1 MEQAMIHPNAAPAP
15 NFGFRRQTPDS
26 AYSSRMLFGQES
38 DTFIGQPFRQDPH
51 QALRQQM
58 WDLMLPG
65 EHWASR
71 GRMLGLCTGLQ
82 HLGVK
87 NIEGQDSSA
96 KRQSGKW
103 HTAEWRAK
111 NNAFK
116 IRRAFRKELEYHERA
131 FERLGTKPRFEKFV
145 SFIQTLQGLL
155 KEHDAEKLTVIANTA
170 AEILEKHDAQ
180 PMRVRLYGKLYAL
193 FWQDN
198 HLVALHGI
206 DPPRN

>member
-1 MEQAMIHPNAAPAP
+1 MIHLNAIPAP
-15 NFGFRRQTPDS
+15 NIASPVQNPETPHQPKV
-26 AYSSRMLFGQES
+26 LFGQG
-38 DTFIGQPFRQDPH
+38 DDIFIEQPSRQDPH

-58 WDLMLPG
+58 WDLMAPG
-65 EHWASR
+65 EHWQSR

-87 NIEGQDSSA
+87 NIEEKASSA
-96 KRQSGKW
+96 KRQSAKW

-111 NNAFK
+111 NSAFK
-116 IRRAFRKELEYHERA
+116 IRRAFRKELEYHEHV
-131 FERLGTKPRFEKFV
+131 FQRLGKKPRFEKFV

-155 KEHDAEKLTVIANTA
+155 KENDAEKLTVIANAA
-170 AEILEKHDAQ
+170 AEILKNHSSQ
-180 PMRVRLYGKLYAL
+180 PVSVRVYGKFHAM

-206 DPPRN
+206 DLPRN